1 MLLNIFTIDI
11 QENIQEKAQYI
22 ILYFA
27 KLTKYT
33 TIEVK
38 NKRHAIHIGTH
49 AFTVIRINLLS

>member
-1 MLLNIFTIDI
+1 MSLNISPLIFNEIF
-11 QENIQEKAQYI
+11 KKKQYI
-22 ILYFA
+22 ILHFA

-33 TIEVK
+33 TIELK